1 MNMKTSMTYTLHT
14 KFFSYKNLKI
24 QRIPL
29 LLALLSVGLWSCSSV
44 SNDTE
49 LISDA
54 DLDMAAEIMGSTI
67 SDEESGIV
75 NSIYD
80 AFSTVSSTG
89 ISYNKKTIFSA
100 KNIHDDSKNY
110 GGRGLE
116 RAFTHSYDSTTGV
129 HTLSFERSF
138 TKGPFTNTTSTLQEF
153 IYTDLDGNFIA
164 RPKVNRDAI
173 NTISLAS
180 QKSGSINNPK
190 RSSEFTKI
198 DTMLF
203 TGLHASESLVE
214 LSGKHR
220 SFGSGVAVL
229 RDSSSYS
236 RSFSVSITFD
246 NITIDKDTVN
256 AYGNLENGLTGT
268 LTYSIVMNKVTN
280 GTPEESIMEGTVDL
294 SEDGTALMQFY
305 KYDYIYRLG
314 LRNGD
319 IKERGRRGK
328 PLGK

>member
-1 MNMKTSMTYTLHT
+1 MKLS
-14 KFFSYKNLKI
+14 KPI
-24 QRIPL
+24 L
-29 LLALLSVGLWSCSSV
+29 LFAFILSLGFMACSSI
-44 SNDTE
+44 SNETE
-49 LISDA
+49 LVRES
-54 DLDMAAEIMGSTI
+54 DLDMAAEIMGSAI

-80 AFSTVSSTG
+80 AFSTVSATG
-89 ISYNKKTIFSA
+89 ISYGKGSIFNT

-110 GGRGLE
+110 GGRGHE

-138 TKGPFTNTTSTLQEF
+138 TKGPFTNSTSTLQEF
-153 IYTDLDGNFIA
+153 VYTDLDGNFIA

-180 QKSGSINNPK
+180 QKSGSIINPR

-203 TGLHASESLVE
+203 TGLHASESLVK

-220 SFGSGVAVL
+220 SFGSGEAVL

-246 NITIDKDTVN
+246 NITIDKDTVA

-268 LTYSIVMNKVTN
+268 LTYSIVMNKVIN
-280 GTPEESIMEGTVDL
+280 GTPDESIMEGTVDL

-314 LRNGD
+314 LRKGD